1 MKKDSISRIIVVTV
15 MVCLGCSVLV
25 SYSAVALRDLQETN
39 KLVNRNANILTAA
52 GILSADAGAVDKKE
66 IQRLFSEVTVRLVD
80 LRTGIFATDLAA
92 DQYEHRDAMRDP
104 QYSRPLDRKE
114 DIAGLGRLEYYVPV
128 YSMRSADGKEILV
141 LPIRGYGLWSTLF
154 GYIALSGE
162 DYNQVYGLT
171 FSEHGET
178 PGLGGEV
185 DSPKWKAQW
194 KGKRVFDEQGKLG
207 ISVGKS
213 AGAGGEYANPANL
226 DRADDLSGASE
237 HADDLSAASDQ
248 VDALSGASLTTRGIN
263 NMLQFWFGELGYG
276 KFMDNLKNKAV

>member
-1 MKKDSISRIIVVTV
+1 MTCYNLCMKKDSILRIILVTV
-15 MVCLGCSVLV
+15 MVCLGCSVIV

-52 GILSADAGAVDKKE
+52 GVLPADAAAVDKKE
-66 IQRLFSEVTVRLVD
+66 IRRLFSEVTVRLAD
-80 LRTGIFATDLAA
+80 LRTGGFATDLVA
-92 DQYEHRDAMRDP
+92 DQYEHRDAMRDSE
-104 QYSRPLDRKE
+104 YSRPLDRKE
-114 DIAGLGRLEYYVPV
+114 DIAGLNRLEYYVPV
-128 YSMRSADGKEILV
+128 YSMRSKDGEEILV

-185 DSPKWKAQW
+185 DNPKWKAQW
-194 KGKRVFDEQGKLG
+194 KGKRLFDEKGKLG
-207 ISVGKS
+207 ISVGKV
-213 AGAGGEYANPANL
+213 AGAGGEHESQTNFY
-226 DRADDLSGASE
+226 R
-237 HADDLSAASDQ
+237 

-276 KFMDNLKNKAV
+276 KFIDNLKKKAV

>member
-1 MKKDSISRIIVVTV
+1 

-25 SYSAVALRDLQETN
+25 SYSAVSLRDLQETN
-39 KLVNRNANILTAA
+39 KLVNRNTNILTAA
-52 GILSADAGAVDKKE
+52 GILSADVAAVDKKE

-80 LRTGIFATDLAA
+80 LRTGRFATDLAA

-114 DIAGLGRLEYYVPV
+114 DIAGLSRLEYYVPV
-128 YSMRSADGKEILV
+128 YSMRSADGEEILV

-162 DYNQVYGLT
+162 DYNQVYGLA

-185 DSPKWKAQW
+185 DNPKWKAQW
-194 KGKRVFDEQGKLG
+194 KGKKVFDEQGKLG

-213 AGAGGEYANPANL
+213 AGAGGGYANPANSDRADDL
-226 DRADDLSGASE
+226 SGASERADDLSGASE
-237 HADDLSAASDQ
+237 HADDLAEASDQ

-263 NMLQFWFGELGYG
+263 NMLRFWFGELGYG
-276 KFMDNLKNKAV
+276 KFIDNLKKKAV